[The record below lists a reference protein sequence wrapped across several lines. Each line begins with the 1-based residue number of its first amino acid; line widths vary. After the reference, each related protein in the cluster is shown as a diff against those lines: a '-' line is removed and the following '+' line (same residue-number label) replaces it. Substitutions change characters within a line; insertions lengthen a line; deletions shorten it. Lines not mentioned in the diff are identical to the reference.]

1 MERILRVNGAD
12 CGVIPADDPG
22 LLLGLTVFETVRCY
36 DGVPFRMGA
45 HLDRLEA
52 SVLAMGMPPLE
63 RDRVHGEMMAA
74 CRDNWRVR
82 YTITAGGAHILDAAP
97 IDADRVGA
105 PVTAAR
111 MEWAHPPGLP
121 GFVKHGSRAGW
132 MLTAERLGVD
142 EVILVAADGGIL
154 EANRSSV
161 FAVLDGEVVT
171 PRLGGQ
177 ILEGVTR
184 GALLEAAR
192 QAGLPCREGRVDS
205 AGPFDELY
213 LASTLKE
220 LAPVASLDGVE
231 GPGAGGVGRTL
242 HKAFQELVASERYG

>member
-1 MERILRVNGAD
+1 MDRILRVNGDD

-52 SVLAMGMPPLE
+52 SVLALGMPALE
-63 RDRVHGEMMAA
+63 RDRVQKEMLSA
-74 CRDNWRVR
+74 CRENWRVR
-82 YTITAGGAHILDAAP
+82 YTLTAGGAHILDGAP
-97 IDADRVGA
+97 MDASRVGA

-111 MEWAHPPGLP
+111 MEWVHPPGLP

-142 EVILVAADGGIL
+142 EVILVAGDGSIL

-161 FAVLDGEVVT
+161 FAVMNGEVVT
-171 PRLGGQ
+171 PALRGQ
-177 ILEGVTR
+177 ILAGVTR
-184 GALLEAAR
+184 GALLDAAR
-192 QAGLPCREGRVDS
+192 KAGIPCREGRVDNR
-205 AGPFDELY
+205 GPFEELY

-220 LAPVASLDGVE
+220 LAPVRSLDGVE
-231 GPGAGGVGRTL
+231 GPGDGPVGRAL
-242 HKAFQELVASERYG
+242 HRAFQALVASER